1 MQILRFL
8 VLQLFIFYFSFGA
21 YIKALKTDN
30 SYKIEFVNIYK
41 IKKIPFFDDNYIV
54 LEIKSKNIKIDKLE
68 IDKTFIKDFQIIR
81 SRNSIKI
88 VFEKSRKVKQV
99 KIEKHKNKTTV
110 LFLKKTYNRKLKK
123 IHITK
128 HKKIK
133 HSKIKIIKTRTDP
146 LYNLI
151 VKELAKERRLQIL
164 KPVVVVIDPGHGGK
178 DPGAIANGLKEKN
191 VNLKIAKKLK
201 KMLESSRLYK
211 VYLTRYSD
219 RYVDLYTR
227 TVYAVK
233 KKADIFISIHCN
245 ASENIKNR
253 GTYIYTLNLKGAK
266 SKLAR
271 LVERRENKAV
281 IKVVKVSSN
290 PFVNK
295 VVAELAINTTMT
307 EGLNF
312 AYILK
317 KELNKITFVKDIDS
331 ANFAVLKTPGIPS
344 VLIETAYI
352 TNKND
357 ARLLKSKAFIEN
369 FAAAI
374 YNAIENYFF
383 NYQNLVLR

>member
-1 MQILRFL
+1 M
-8 VLQLFIFYFSFGA
+8 LQLFILSFSFGA
-21 YIKALKTDN
+21 YIKFSKTGN
-30 SYKIEFVNIYK
+30 IYKIEFLNTSEV
-41 IKKIPFFDDNYIV
+41 KKIPFFDDNYVV
-54 LEIKSKNIKIDKLE
+54 LEIKSKNIKIDNFE
-68 IDKTFIKDFQIIR
+68 TDKTFIKDFQIIK
-81 SRNSIKI
+81 SKNCIKI
-88 VFEKSRKVKQV
+88 VLEKSK
-99 KIEKHKNKTTV
+99 KIKRIKIKKYKNKTIV
-110 LFLKKTYNRKLKK
+110 FLFKRGYPKKFKKLSKNYKTSYKKRKFYKV
-123 IHITK
+123 
-128 HKKIK
+128 
-133 HSKIKIIKTRTDP
+133 KIIKVRTDP
-146 LYNLI
+146 IYNLI

-164 KPVVVVIDPGHGGK
+164 KPIVVVIDPGHGGK
-178 DPGAIANGLKEKN
+178 DPGAISNGLKEKN
-191 VNLKIAKKLK
+191 VNLRIARRLK
-201 KMLESSRLYK
+201 RLLENSKFYK

-227 TVYAVK
+227 TVYAIK

-245 ASENIKNR
+245 ASENTYTR

-281 IKVVKVSSN
+281 IKAVKVSSN

-317 KELNKITFVKDIDS
+317 KELSKITSVKDIDS

-352 TNKND
+352 TNKKD
-357 ARLLKSKAFIEN
+357 ANLLKSKIFIEN

-374 YNAIENYFF
+374 YNAIEDYFF
-383 NYQNLVLR
+383 NYQNLVLK